1 MSPVLAILSEKTD
14 KILTGKETPFDLKQF
29 ISDVLRGIVI
39 AIRNLT
45 IELTILIALFLFSY
59 IPILGW
65 ISPMLMLVV
74 EFFFYGFSMI
84 DYSNER
90 MKLSVKESA
99 KYINDNKGLAIANGG
114 MFYLL
119 LLIPVVG
126 LMIAP
131 SYGIVAATIATNMN
145 RPSFIEKERK

>member
-1 MSPVLAILSEKTD
+1 
-14 KILTGKETPFDLKQF
+14 
-29 ISDVLRGIVI
+29 
-39 AIRNLT
+39 
-45 IELTILIALFLFSY
+45 FLFSY

-65 ISPMLMLVV
+65 ISPVLMLIV

-90 MKLSVKESA
+90 MKLSVKEST
-99 KYINDNKGLAIANGG
+99 KYIYSNKGLAIANGG

-126 LMIAP
+126 LLIAP
-131 SYGIVAATIATNMN
+131 SYGVVAATIATNVKK
-145 RPSFIEKERK
+145 PSYIEK